1 MFVKMQNMFICFK
14 DILIETLVLQF
25 IQLKTIRHP
34 I

>member
-25 IQLKTIRHP
+25 IQLKKIRHP